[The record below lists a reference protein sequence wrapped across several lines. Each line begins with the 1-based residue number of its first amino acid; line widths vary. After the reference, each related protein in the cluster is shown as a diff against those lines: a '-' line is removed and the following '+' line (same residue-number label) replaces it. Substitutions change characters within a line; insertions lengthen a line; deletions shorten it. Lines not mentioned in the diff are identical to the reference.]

1 MERPRCARG
10 EGKYPWIVKAVEAGS
25 EVFMGL
31 HRREL
36 GVVQA
41 CPAHPGVIECETQRS
56 DEVQARA
63 GVRTQADDVSGVARY
78 LGLIEDDVE
87 FRHPDIIADGGVVPA
102 LAQGAASTGQRQTR
116 DCGWADLLIAIVSA
130 ARSVCK

>member
-1 MERPRCARG
+1 
-10 EGKYPWIVKAVEAGS
+10 
-25 EVFMGL
+25 MGL